1 MLELLIT
8 LVIGLVVIGLLWYIL
23 SVIPLPEPFARVAQV
38 VVIVL
43 AFLWLIYVLMGMMP
57 GGTVRLR

>member
-1 MLELLIT
+1 MLELLVT
-8 LVIGLVVIGLLWYIL
+8 LVVGLVVIALLWYIL
-23 SVIPLPEPFARVAQV
+23 TVLPLPEPFGRVAQV

-43 AFLWLIYVLMGMMP
+43 AFLWLIYVLMGMLP

>member
-1 MLELLIT
+1 MLELMLT
-8 LVIGLVVIGLLWYIL
+8 LVIGLIIIGLLWYVV
-23 SVIPLPEPFARVAQV
+23 SVLPLPEPFGRVAQV
-38 VVIVL
+38 VIIVL